1 MQKSGRSSLTTRI
14 LIAMAAGMAVGLI
27 IKSFLPA
34 SGAIQQ
40 YLCDGLF
47 FVVGQIFINSLKM
60 MVVPLVFV
68 SLVCGTCS
76 LGDAGRLGRLGIK
89 SMGLYLATT
98 AIAVSL
104 ALVFAVIS
112 GPGQG
117 TDLSPSVYAPGDV
130 PPIKTVL
137 INLFPENPVK
147 ALAEG
152 NMLQII
158 VFSLLL
164 GSAVTLSG
172 KAGKRI
178 ADIFND
184 LNAVVLKLVI
194 ILMAFAPYGVFCL
207 MARLFASVGFETI
220 KSLISYFL
228 LVIAVL
234 LLHAFMVYPVLLKI
248 FSGLNPVLFF
258 KKIRPPVLVAFST
271 ASSMATLPVTMETA
285 TDRLGVKNS
294 VASFTLPLGAT
305 INMDGTAIM
314 QGVATVFIAQV
325 YNIDLT
331 VSQYVT
337 VVLIATL
344 ASIGTAAVPSA
355 GLIMLAMV
363 LQQVGLPVEGIA
375 LIIGVDRLL
384 DMMRTAVNV
393 TGDCMVSCVVAKS
406 EDEFDR
412 AIYEAPLTEEMV
424 QP

>member
-1 MQKSGRSSLTTRI
+1 MGKAGRLSLTTRI
-14 LIAMAAGMAVGLI
+14 LVAMTAGIVAGLI
-27 IKSFLPA
+27 VKYFLPA
-34 SGAIQQ
+34 SGAVQE
-40 YLCDGLF
+40 YLIDGLF
-47 FVVGQIFINSLKM
+47 YVVGQIFINSLKM

-98 AIAVSL
+98 AMAVSL
-104 ALVFAVIS
+104 ALVIAMIA
-112 GPGQG
+112 GPGRG
-117 TDLSPSVYAPGDV
+117 TDLTPVSYVVSDA
-130 PPIKTVL
+130 PPIKTLLV
-137 INLFPENPVK
+137 NLFPANPVQ

-164 GSAVTLSG
+164 GSAVTFSG

-178 ADIFND
+178 SDIFND
-184 LNAVVLKLVI
+184 LNTVVLKLVM

-207 MARLFASVGFETI
+207 IARLFASVGFETI
-220 KSLISYFL
+220 KSLISYFV
-228 LVIAVL
+228 LVIVIL
-234 LLHAFMVYPVLLKI
+234 LLHAFTVYPVFLK
-248 FSGLNPVLFF
+248 FFAGLNPVPFF
-258 KKIRPPVLVAFST
+258 KKVRPPVLVAFST
-271 ASSMATLPVTMETA
+271 ASSMAALPVTMETA
-285 TDRLGVKNS
+285 TKRLGVKNS

-314 QGVATVFIAQV
+314 QGVATVFIAQA
-325 YNIDLT
+325 YNIDLSL
-331 VSQYVT
+331 SQYVT

-384 DMMRTAVNV
+384 DMTRTAVNV
-393 TGDCMVSCVVAKS
+393 TGDCMISCIIAKS
-406 EDEFDR
+406 EEEFEKPVYEGGPVDE
-412 AIYEAPLTEEMV
+412 TV
-424 QP
+424 QL